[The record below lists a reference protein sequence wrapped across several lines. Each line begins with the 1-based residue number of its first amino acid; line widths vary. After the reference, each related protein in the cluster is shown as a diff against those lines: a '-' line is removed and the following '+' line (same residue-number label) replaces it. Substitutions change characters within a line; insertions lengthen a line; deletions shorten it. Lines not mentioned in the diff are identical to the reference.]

1 MAAAKTVIFS
11 SPTLL
16 HHCFNPSQTPP
27 HPSINSFKPILS
39 SKANPSNGVFIR
51 NFCTAPVTRGRRY
64 KVLTVSSLV
73 DGYTGDD
80 DESSQRNSDTGAAI
94 DIKLPRRSLMVTFT
108 CNQCSERTKRL
119 INRLAYERGLVFVQV
134 WSSIF
139 YPTLCAGC
147 QKYHKLVDNLGLIVE
162 YDFREEDTDLDSNSD
177 QV

>member
-64 KVLTVSSLV
+64 K
-73 DGYTGDD
+73 
-80 DESSQRNSDTGAAI
+80 GAAI

>member
-119 INRLAYERGLVFVQV
+119 INRLAYERGLVFVQ
-134 WSSIF
+134 
-139 YPTLCAGC
+139 CAGC

>member
-1 MAAAKTVIFS
+1 MASMAAAYTVIFS

-16 HHCFNPSQTPP
+16 QHSFNPSQTRP
-27 HPSINSFKPILS
+27 HPSITSFKPIVS

-51 NFCTAPVTRGRRY
+51 SRNFCTAPVSRERRY

-80 DESSQRNSDTGAAI
+80 DEPSQRNSDTGAAI

-119 INRLAYERGLVFVQV
+119 INRLAYERGLVFVQ
-134 WSSIF
+134 
-139 YPTLCAGC
+139 CAGC

-162 YDFREEDTDLDSNSD
+162 YDFREEDVDLDSSSD